1 MYKVVFENGK
11 FWISYKGKLLEDI
24 GSFDEPIS
32 PQVII
37 EEIKDEI

>member
-1 MYKVVFENGK
+1 MEVVYEDCK
-11 FWISYKGKLLEDI
+11 FWISKDGKILRELGGFID
-24 GSFDEPIS
+24 PVS